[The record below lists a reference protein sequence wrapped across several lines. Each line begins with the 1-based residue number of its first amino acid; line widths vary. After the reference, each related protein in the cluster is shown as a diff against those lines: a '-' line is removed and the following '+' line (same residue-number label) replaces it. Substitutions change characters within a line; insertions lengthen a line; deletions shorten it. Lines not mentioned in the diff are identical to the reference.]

1 MQINNLSHESF
12 VFLCLQI
19 LTTEFKDSVFAIFK
33 IYPNAW
39 KIILI
44 FHLFRILTCFAASI
58 SCLNAMVVK
67 LKNTTVWR
75 PRLRKL
81 CLKARQ
87 HLGKRS
93 LCSCAANLLSKHLH
107 SESQSAQQLC
117 IAQSSLLCLI
127 KTESDH

>member
-39 KIILI
+39 KIFLI

-58 SCLNAMVVK
+58 FMPECYGS
-67 LKNTTVWR
+67 
-75 PRLRKL
+75 
-81 CLKARQ
+81 KAQ
-87 HLGKRS
+87 KQN
-93 LCSCAANLLSKHLH
+93 CVEAK
-107 SESQSAQQLC
+107 AQEALP
-117 IAQSSLLCLI
+117 
-127 KTESDH
+127 